1 MSSVLTRNVDDVLV
15 VYLLD
20 VRLVD
25 ASRIESLALELIRIA
40 ADPTT
45 GKMILNLQN
54 VSFMSSTM
62 IGKLILLG
70 KKAKAAKVKL
80 RVCGANPD
88 LSKVFVAMAL
98 NEELAIDPDE
108 ATALGNLK

>member
-1 MSSVLTRNVDDVLV
+1 MSTVLTRNVDDVQV
-15 VYLLD
+15 VYILD

-25 ASRIESLALELIRIA
+25 SSRIESLAMELIRIA
-40 ADPTT
+40 TDRLT

-88 LSKVFVAMAL
+88 LNKVFVAMAL
-98 NEELAIDPDE
+98 EEELAIDPDE
-108 ATALGNLK
+108 ATSLAKLK

>member
-1 MSSVLTRNVDDVLV
+1 MSTVLTRDVDDIQV
-15 VYLLD
+15 VYILD

-40 ADPTT
+40 TGQMT
-45 GKMILNLQN
+45 GKMMLNLQN

-80 RVCGANPD
+80 HVCGANPD
-88 LSKVFVAMAL
+88 LSKVFAAMAL
-98 NEELAIDPDE
+98 EEELAIDPDE
-108 ATALGNLK
+108 ATSLAKLK

>member
-1 MSSVLTRNVDDVLV
+1 
-15 VYLLD
+15 
-20 VRLVD
+20 
-25 ASRIESLALELIRIA
+25 
-40 ADPTT
+40 
-45 GKMILNLQN
+45 MILNLQN

-80 RVCGANPD
+80 RICGANPD

-98 NEELAIDPDE
+98 HEELAIDPDE
-108 ATALGNLK
+108 ATSLAKLK

>member
-1 MSSVLTRNVDDVLV
+1 MLTREVNDVLV
-15 VYLLD
+15 IYILD

-25 ASRIESLALELIRIA
+25 VSRIESLSLELNKSA
-40 ADPTT
+40 TESAN
-45 GKMILNLQN
+45 GKVILNLQN

-70 KKAKAAKVKL
+70 KKCKAAKLKL

-88 LSKVFVAMAL
+88 LSKVFLAMAL
-98 NEELAIDPDE
+98 NQELGIDPDE
-108 ATALGNLK
+108 ATSLAKLK